1 MFKVGYFFNIIST
14 REQENKTTMLSH
26 FFVFLSLASYKIFVG
41 GFYMILKD
49 KEVINLLK
57 SIERKLD
64 TVIAMKKT
72 DKIKQAIKNKNGGKE
87 NV

>member
-1 MFKVGYFFNIIST
+1 
-14 REQENKTTMLSH
+14 
-26 FFVFLSLASYKIFVG
+26 
-41 GFYMILKD
+41 MIWKD
-49 KEVINLLK
+49 KEVITLLK

-64 TVIAMKKT
+64 IIIAMKKT

>member
-1 MFKVGYFFNIIST
+1 
-14 REQENKTTMLSH
+14 
-26 FFVFLSLASYKIFVG
+26 
-41 GFYMILKD
+41 MIWKD
-49 KEVINLLK
+49 KEIINLLK

-64 TVIAMKKT
+64 IVIAMKKA

>member
-1 MFKVGYFFNIIST
+1 
-14 REQENKTTMLSH
+14 
-26 FFVFLSLASYKIFVG
+26 
-41 GFYMILKD
+41 MIWKD
-49 KEVINLLK
+49 KEIINLLK

-64 TVIAMKKT
+64 VVIAMKKT

>member
-1 MFKVGYFFNIIST
+1 MIWNNKEIIS
-14 REQENKTTMLSH
+14 
-26 FFVFLSLASYKIFVG
+26 
-41 GFYMILKD
+41 
-49 KEVINLLK
+49 LLK

-64 TVIAMKKT
+64 IVIAMKKT

>member
-1 MFKVGYFFNIIST
+1 
-14 REQENKTTMLSH
+14 MLSH
-26 FFVFLSLASYKIFVG
+26 IFCKFYSFASHNTFVG

-49 KEVINLLK
+49 KKVITLLK

-64 TVIAMKKT
+64 IVIAMKKT

>member
-1 MFKVGYFFNIIST
+1 
-14 REQENKTTMLSH
+14 
-26 FFVFLSLASYKIFVG
+26 
-41 GFYMILKD
+41 MILKD

-64 TVIAMKKT
+64 IVIAMKKT
-72 DKIKQAIKNKNGGKE
+72 EKVKQAIKNKNGGKE

>member
-1 MFKVGYFFNIIST
+1 
-14 REQENKTTMLSH
+14 
-26 FFVFLSLASYKIFVG
+26 
-41 GFYMILKD
+41 MILKD

-64 TVIAMKKT
+64 IVIALKKT
-72 DKIKQAIKNKNGGKE
+72 DKIRQTIKNKNIGGKE